1 MSLLLEYLQFI
12 INIAN
17 YIIDDGL
24 EDEAH
29 QLISNTIRAISYAYE
44 LDIHVAYDKASDRY
58 LGAMVIIPD
67 TAELFMTEYFTPYGQ
82 GVNVIYVS
90 CNGGEFKEL
99 KEGEHIDKKD

>member
-29 QLISNTIRAISYAYE
+29 QLMSNTIRAISY
-44 LDIHVAYDKASDRY
+44 V
-58 LGAMVIIPD
+58 M
-67 TAELFMTEYFTPYGQ
+67 Q
-82 GVNVIYVS
+82 GRGLKNVLIS
-90 CNGGEFKEL
+90 
-99 KEGEHIDKKD
+99 